1 MFLLLSGQS
10 TNKDSGRRT
19 YRILNWVIFGFML
32 YLLALPFLSPPLEK
46 CLPSVWGVC
55 PYREL
60 RGEPCPLCGM
70 TRAVGAVLRGD
81 FHRAISLNPL
91 SIFAVLFILSEVI
104 FRAVLLCLKIS
115 RRSWALLVRADVF
128 AHLLLAGI
136 FIWYIGKFVSKRFF
150 T

>member
-10 TNKDSGRRT
+10 TNRNSGRRT
-19 YRILNWVIFGFML
+19 YRIVNWVIFGLML

-46 CLPSVWGVC
+46 CFPSVWGVC

-60 RGEPCPLCGM
+60 SGEPCPLCGM

-81 FHRAISLNPL
+81 FHRAVSLNPL

-104 FRAVLLCLKIS
+104 FRVVLLCSNIN
-115 RRSWALLVRADVF
+115 RRSRPLLVRADIF
-128 AHLLLAGI
+128 AHVLLAGI
-136 FIWYIGKFVSKRFF
+136 FICYIGKFISERFF

>member
-1 MFLLLSGQS
+1 MSGQL
-10 TNKDSGRRT
+10 TNRDSGRRT
-19 YRILNWVIFGFML
+19 YRIVNWVIFGLML
-32 YLLALPFLSPPLEK
+32 YLLALPFLSPLLEK
-46 CLPSVWGVC
+46 CFPSVWGVC

-81 FHRAISLNPL
+81 FHRAVSLNPL

-104 FRAVLLCLKIS
+104 FRAVLLCLNIS
-115 RRSWALLVRADVF
+115 RRSRSLLVRADVF

-136 FIWYIGKFVSKRFF
+136 FICYIGKFISERFF
-150 T
+150 I

>member
-10 TNKDSGRRT
+10 TNRDSGRRT
-19 YRILNWVIFGFML
+19 YRIANWVIFGFML

-46 CLPSVWGVC
+46 CFPSVWGVC

-81 FHRAISLNPL
+81 FHRAVSLNPL

-104 FRAVLLCLKIS
+104 FRAVLLCLNIN
-115 RRSWALLVRADVF
+115 RRSRPLLVRADIF
-128 AHLLLAGI
+128 AHVLLAGI
-136 FIWYIGKFVSKRFF
+136 FICYIGKFISERFF
-150 T
+150 I

>member
-1 MFLLLSGQS
+1 MLLSWS
-10 TNKDSGRRT
+10 RAADRDSGRPM
-19 YRILNWVIFGFML
+19 YRIANWVIFGFML

-46 CLPSVWGVC
+46 CFPSVWGVC

-60 RGEPCPLCGM
+60 LGEPCPLCGM

-81 FHRAISLNPL
+81 FHRAVSLNPL

-104 FRAVLLCLKIS
+104 FRAVLLCLNIS
-115 RRSWALLVRADVF
+115 RRSRSLLVRADVF

-136 FIWYIGKFVSKRFF
+136 FIWYIGKFISKHFF
-150 T
+150 M